1 MTGGYVNADRMFIS
15 KVNYCTII
23 YCIISGGTVPLMDK
37 CFVLNS
43 KWPSFTDI
51 PSFSLLAG
59 SSVVLEQAENMP
71 NGLYTVPL
79 LVKDL
84 QGLGEERTLNV
95 RVCSCEREVNGVGE
109 CGARSAS
116 SSLGSW
122 GILAL
127 VLSGLLL
134 LLLCEFPLLYI

>member
-1 MTGGYVNADRMFIS
+1 MMHS
-15 KVNYCTII
+15 KRPTF
-23 YCIISGGTVPLMDK
+23 P
-37 CFVLNS
+37 
-43 KWPSFTDI
+43 DI
-51 PSFSLLAG
+51 PFSLLAG
-59 SSVVLEQAENMP
+59 SSVVLEQAAHMP

-84 QGLGEERTLNV
+84 QGLGKEQTVNV
-95 RVCSCEREVNGVGE
+95 RVCSCEREVDGLGE

-134 LLLCEFPLLYI
+134 LLLCEFPFYVLYMHVFNLLHTFHVINDSMHSS